1 MYTPKAIPEDSA
13 ALARAY
19 VASCQ
24 ETRRRCMELAQTAAA
39 VAHEAVQADLL
50 DDWEAASILYRKA
63 TVLLEQAAEDVT
75 SEQCVPD
82 PTAVAVQPA
91 SVCANS
97 WDLLC
102 LVAGTHLVVCLR

>member
-1 MYTPKAIPEDSA
+1 MYASTAISDDST
-13 ALARAY
+13 ALARAN

-24 ETRRRCMELAQTAAA
+24 ETRRRCMELAQAATS

-63 TVLLEQAAEDVT
+63 TVLLEQAADDVENRSVT

-82 PTAVAVQPA
+82 PTA
-91 SVCANS
+91 
-97 WDLLC
+97 DDM
-102 LVAGTHLVVCLR
+102 